1 MANKE
6 FLETYPLYKKFKTS
20 WTFYPQHSHTHIEMG
35 NIPKPAIHMHC
46 SVCKSEQTFNMS
58 NEYSNNR
65 FSHADPI
72 HGEVIDIRYTCSSC
86 KKGYYVFL
94 VYFGFEAKKADQET
108 EIYLQKV
115 GQIPA
120 WSIAM
125 NKDLEGILGENAKYY
140 KNALICE
147 SHGYG
152 IGAHAYYRRIVEDVI
167 GELLESIAEHISS
180 KDELA
185 HYNEA
190 MESVR
195 KTRVA
200 QEKIELVK
208 DLLPASLRP
217 NGINPLQVMYD
228 ELSEGIHYN
237 SDEECLESAD
247 AIRVSIA
254 YLASQVMKKKMDHH
268 VFSGSIQKILDKKAK
283 KNADKNATLTD
294 EAEAQNVI

>member
-6 FLETYPLYKKFKTS
+6 FLETYPLYKKFKTNWKFTPS
-20 WTFYPQHSHTHIEMG
+20 ERYSHVSAG
-35 NIPKPAIHMHC
+35 RVPKPAIHMHC
-46 SVCKSEQTFNMS
+46 NVCGSEQTFNMS
-58 NEYSNNR
+58 NDFYDGNTEKEE
-65 FSHADPI
+65 PI
-72 HGEVIDIRYTCSSC
+72 HGQVKDVRYTCSSC
-86 KKGYYVFL
+86 NRGVYVFL
-94 VYFGFEAKKADQET
+94 IYFGYEAKNAEKET

-125 NKDLEGILGENAKYY
+125 NKDLEGVLGDNAKYY
-140 KNALICE
+140 KNALVCE
-147 SHGYG
+147 SQGYG

-167 GELLESIAEHISS
+167 GELLESVAEHISS

-247 AIRVSIA
+247 AIRMSIA
-254 YLASQVMKKKMDHH
+254 YLASQVMKKKMDHRD
-268 VFSGSIQKILDKKAK
+268 FSDSIQKILDKKAK
-283 KNADKNATLTD
+283 KNADKNTTPAVEVGT
-294 EAEAQNVI
+294 QNTI